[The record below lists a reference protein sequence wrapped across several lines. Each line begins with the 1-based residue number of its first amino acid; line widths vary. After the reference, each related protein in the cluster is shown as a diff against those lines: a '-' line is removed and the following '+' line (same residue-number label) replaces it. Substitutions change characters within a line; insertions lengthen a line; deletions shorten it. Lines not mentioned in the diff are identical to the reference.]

1 MTDNLNIDAY
11 LERIGFKGR
20 ILPSEDILQGLHKA
34 HTLSIP
40 FENLDVFF
48 GRPIALD
55 LPSLFGKL
63 VTGNRGGYCFEMN
76 GLFSAVLEKIGFE
89 VVPLLARVA
98 FDFNRQ
104 FGAKTHQ
111 VLLVKTGTTRWL
123 VDVGFGKDGI
133 TTPLLLDTT
142 DDQHQFGRTYR
153 IEPHPQFGYILDV
166 RTPDRDFCQY
176 AFTLDKCWPADFVMA
191 NHFTAT
197 YPDSLF
203 VKTMVCTMPTEQGR
217 VTLTDRH
224 LKIVSNRRVRQTEI
238 QDLSDFGAK
247 LSAHFKLDLEKIQ
260 NIERWG

>member
-1 MTDNLNIDAY
+1 MTDNLNIEAY
-11 LERIGFKGR
+11 LERIGFQSR
-20 ILPSEDILQGLHKA
+20 ILLSEEILHGLHKA

-55 LPSLFGKL
+55 LPTLFGKL

-76 GLFSAVLEKIGFE
+76 GLFSAVLGKIGFE

-104 FGAKTHQ
+104 FGPKTHQ
-111 VLLVKTGTTRWL
+111 VLMVKTGSSRWL

-133 TTPLLLDTT
+133 ISPLLLDTT
-142 DDQHQFGRTYR
+142 DDQHQFGRIYR
-153 IEPHPQFGYILDV
+153 IEPHPQFGYILDL

-197 YPDSLF
+197 YPESLF
-203 VKTMVCTMPTEQGR
+203 VKTLVCTMPTEQGR

-224 LKIVSNRRVRQTEI
+224 LKIVSNSIVRQTEI
-238 QDLSDFGAK
+238 RDLGDFGAK
-247 LSAHFKLDLEKIQ
+247 LSAHFKLDLKKIQ
-260 NIERWG
+260 NKYRLG